1 MARRTHARLITPYN
15 RMPSRTA
22 DASFLPFLHP
32 PPCLHLIFAR
42 LPSRPQTPRSTAPA
56 PFPHRLHRS
65 TTPPPPCSSAS
76 STPRARARRRRRRAV
91 RAALRAARSS
101 RRIRAKAQTAS
112 IRENNGEREHP
123 SPARGGAGAHHMVHA
138 SDVRGGEGGGSAVS
152 SRGTATWSGMDGWVL

>member
-1 MARRTHARLITPYN
+1 MHASSHHIIACRVVPLT
-15 RMPSRTA
+15 
-22 DASFLPFLHP
+22 
-32 PPCLHLIFAR
+32 
-42 LPSRPQTPRSTAPA
+42 LPSSLFYTRLRASTLSSRVFHRAPQTPRSTAPA